1 MLQNFEIE
9 MKFHT
14 NVNRTKG
21 LPHER
26 ENKNGRDKKEAI
38 KVIKSEDINLFRNF
52 RNCISICFLT
62 TSDCL
67 SLLQKRNFPI
77 QYQINPVN
85 STLLTIT

>member
-38 KVIKSEDINLFRNF
+38 KVI
-52 RNCISICFLT
+52 
-62 TSDCL
+62 
-67 SLLQKRNFPI
+67 SLK
-77 QYQINPVN
+77 
-85 STLLTIT
+85 T